1 MAYIDV
7 KITDLVE
14 VENVKPN
21 DLFLISHPVN
31 NDIGGDIP
39 YTSNS
44 IRCDI
49 LSSAI
54 KDSLGKDT
62 VNVDGLWNFHT
73 SKENIPKNDF
83 YYKTDDFLNSLS
95 DQTKLT
101 SIINSETEEGKEGWY
116 NTLDSSVLQNE
127 ENVKSGEESSLS
139 VSNNSIPNIDYIHR
153 LIAGLYK
160 NIKDEIINGTIP
172 SYIGEIIFSTT
183 LSSEA
188 KVREKYG
195 DNTRWKRHCGY
206 FLRGAMGLD
215 ENNNSD
221 TVISASSYDDDDKG
235 LKKDDGNDFIQL
247 LSNNLPKHTHEAT
260 FYGNQLTTQ
269 VLSKAPDNEK
279 IDGAED
285 GGTKKFTLASNGGGV
300 EASKVEEQNYFIS
313 KVASWLYVKFTP
325 TGRVTIT
332 ESDGKDDPDKINILP
347 PYKNVYIWE
356 RVV

>member
-101 SIINSETEEGKEGWY
+101 SIISSETEEGKEGWY

-183 LSSEA
+183 LSSEE
-188 KVREKYG
+188 KVKEKYG
-195 DNTRWKRHCGY
+195 ETTRWKRHCGY
-206 FLRGAMGLD
+206 FLRGAGLD

-221 TVISASSYDDDDKG
+221 IVLSASSYDDEG
-235 LKKDDGNDFIQL
+235 LKKDGGNDSIQL

-260 FYGNQLTTQ
+260 FYGNQLTAQ
-269 VLSKAPDNEK
+269 VLSKAPALEK

-285 GGTKKFTLASNGGGV
+285 GGNINCQSGNGAKPNKLV
-300 EASKVEEQNYFIS
+300 ESNYFIS
-313 KVASWLYVKFTP
+313 KVASWLYVKFKP

>member
-44 IRCDI
+44 IRSDI

-101 SIINSETEEGKEGWY
+101 SIINSETEEGKKGWY

-160 NIKDEIINGTIP
+160 NIKDEIINGIIP

-183 LSSEA
+183 LSSEE
-188 KVREKYG
+188 KVKEKYG
-195 DNTRWKRHCGY
+195 DTTSWKRHCGY

-221 TVISASSYDDDDKG
+221 TVISANDYDDTG
-235 LKKDDGNDFIQL
+235 LSADDGNDSIQL
-247 LSNNLPKHTHEAT
+247 LSNNL
-260 FYGNQLTTQ
+260 L
-269 VLSKAPDNEK
+269 DN
-279 IDGAED
+279 
-285 GGTKKFTLASNGGGV
+285 LN
-300 EASKVEEQNYFIS
+300 
-313 KVASWLYVKFTP
+313 
-325 TGRVTIT
+325 
-332 ESDGKDDPDKINILP
+332 
-347 PYKNVYIWE
+347 
-356 RVV
+356 